1 MKKII
6 LTIDYELFLGPKTG
20 NVKECMIE
28 PTEKLALIIE
38 KNGSR
43 MTVFWDIL
51 HYYQLLQLENQH
63 LELKQDKLLIE
74 KQILDL
80 IRRGHDV
87 QLHIHPH
94 WLDAKYEKGIWNF
107 DYKRFKLHTLSN
119 ENNPDDINTIIGCVS
134 LSKKLMEHLIRKV
147 KPEYKVNAY
156 RAGGY
161 LIEPFI
167 KIKEALLI
175 NEIKIDSS
183 VCPNSI
189 NDNEIFSF
197 DFRSYPNKAKYYFES
212 TPKAIENNGS
222 FLEVPITTVK
232 IPAVINLFFKFLRK
246 IKYPDLE
253 DERKGSGTG
262 EYSKRKGINIY
273 NKIFSV
279 IHSRVSQLTTD
290 SNFRERLSYL
300 VKRVG
305 ENSTMILHPKL
316 LNKHTLGTLENY
328 VSANKI
334 RFISIQEFEPDV
346 E

>member
-1 MKKII
+1 
-6 LTIDYELFLGPKTG
+6 
-20 NVKECMIE
+20 MIE
-28 PTEKLALIIE
+28 PTEKLASIIE

-51 HYYQLLQLENQH
+51 HYYQLLQLESLH

-94 WLDAKYEKGIWNF
+94 WLDAKYENGIWNF

-183 VCPNSI
+183 VCPNSF

-197 DFRSYPNKAKYYFES
+197 DFRSYPNKAKYNFES

-232 IPAVINLFFKFLRK
+232 IPALINLFFKILRK

-262 EYSKRKGINIY
+262 EYSKRKGIKVY
-273 NKIFSV
+273 NKIFSL

-290 SNFRERLSYL
+290 SNFKERLYYL

-305 ENSTMILHPKL
+305 EHSTMILHPKL

-328 VSANKI
+328 VSTNKI
-334 RFISIQEFEPDV
+334 RFISIQDFKPKDEK
-346 E
+346 